1 MAKTFPLMFAAPF
14 LFGNSP
20 ALWQIKP
27 MTRQSSKSVIG
38 TKAFAAITAVEGL
51 TLSAA
56 SKTRLANLKANC
68 LNNDERRAEIIRAYR
83 AAR

>member
-1 MAKTFPLMFAAPF
+1 MK
-14 LFGNSP
+14 
-20 ALWQIKP
+20 
-27 MTRQSSKSVIG
+27 RQRSKSVIG

-51 TLSAA
+51 KLSAA
-56 SKTRLANLKANC
+56 SKTRLADLKAKG

>member
-56 SKTRLANLKANC
+56 SKTRLANLKAKG

>member
-1 MAKTFPLMFAAPF
+1 
-14 LFGNSP
+14 
-20 ALWQIKP
+20 

-38 TKAFAAITAVEGL
+38 TEAFAAITAVEGL
-51 TLSAA
+51 TLSVE
-56 SKTRLANLKANC
+56 SKSRLANLKAKG

>member
-1 MAKTFPLMFAAPF
+1 MKLGGANT
-14 LFGNSP
+14 
-20 ALWQIKP
+20 AL
-27 MTRQSSKSVIG
+27 G

-51 TLSAA
+51 KLNAESKARLS
-56 SKTRLANLKANC
+56 NLKAKG